1 MQTLLANEVQL
12 LFTTG
17 ALAVTANLQRGTST
31 IIAGDINFFPF
42 KLIVRPKIKSVADLH
57 GKK

>member
-17 ALAVTANLQRGTST
+17 ALAVTANLQGGAST
-31 IIAGDINFFPF
+31 IIAGGINFFPF
-42 KLIVRPKIKSVADLH
+42 KLIVRPKIKSVADLL